1 MAGIT
6 GLIKGAAGLASA
18 VAGKAGPAIAGYGDY
33 AERRDKQGMLEM
45 DQAMKVRNQ
54 FVKETERQANA
65 ENVRLFGWALKQ
77 PNPTEALRG
86 ISFNQGGSPEVYA
99 RIQQTIQQMNTA
111 DANRTA
117 ATERATAAN
126 KSRETVAGIQATSRQ
141 AVAAANAKPSPYEI
155 GQMQTRGYQFN
166 DATGKFE
173 MMSPEKQRRFTTL
186 KDVRKSRSDL
196 RKDYIDFHYKE
207 DRLGNTVARFKDPKT
222 GEDILPDIEE
232 WIRNEQYIEDQMSRD
247 EDRHKSGHQLMPDE
261 IPSAP
266 PPGMM
271 PSGQTGPGL
280 DILDPSRVPAAPA
293 ITGADTLAAP
303 APQAAPAGA
312 PGQAVPVAP
321 DTTGQT
327 LGEGAAPPPPPVTGK
342 RMEDMTPGE
351 MAAVDPA
358 MFMRIVM
365 RKAATSGKAPEE
377 ILALYGLDEQT
388 IAILMQH
395 VQVEQ

>member
-65 ENVRLFGWALKQ
+65 EGVRIMLQALADPDPETAFQ
-77 PNPTEALRG
+77 AAIETLP
-86 ISFNQGGSPEVYA
+86 QGMSPEVKA
-99 RIQQTIQQMNTA
+99 RFGPMLQTMRDRKAA
-111 DANRTA
+111 D
-117 ATERATAAN
+117 ERGRAAN

>member
-33 AERRDKQGMLEM
+33 AERRDRTGMLEM

-65 ENVRLFGWALKQ
+65 EGVRIMLQALADPDPETAFQ
-77 PNPTEALRG
+77 AAIETLP
-86 ISFNQGGSPEVYA
+86 QGMSPEVKA
-99 RIQQTIQQMNTA
+99 RFGPMLQAVRDRKAA
-111 DANRTA
+111 D
-117 ATERATAAN
+117 ERGRAAN

-232 WIRNEQYIEDQMSRD
+232 WIRNEQYIEDQMGRD